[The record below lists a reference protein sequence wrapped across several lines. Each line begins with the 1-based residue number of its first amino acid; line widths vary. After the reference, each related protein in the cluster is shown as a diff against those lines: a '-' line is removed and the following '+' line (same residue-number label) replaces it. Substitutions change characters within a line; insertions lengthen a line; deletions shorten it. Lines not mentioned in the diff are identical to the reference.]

1 MIMSLEEKKQE
12 VIEDFSVY
20 DEWLDKYEYLIELG
34 KTLEA
39 YPEEE
44 KTEDKLIKGCQ
55 SRVWLDYEL
64 KDGKLYF
71 RADSD
76 AIITKGIISL
86 LLSVYSGRTPSEIA
100 ADDFDFVEK
109 IGLKENLS
117 PTRANGLVSMIDTI
131 KWIANDAAAKEQ
143 MAGQAG
149 HDENTQAGHDEN
161 TQAGHDENTQ
171 AGHDGAV
178 IPGSTGNP
186 SKDVLS
192 AEDVAAL
199 QPLYADVILALKQ
212 VYDPEIPVNI
222 YDLGL
227 IYELN
232 IDKDRKVSIVMTFT
246 APNCPM
252 ADEVMHEVEDCV
264 KRVPGVTGCSIELTF
279 EPVWD
284 RSMLSEEARVDLGL
298 DYEEDDY
305 GKLS

>member
-1 MIMSLEEKKQE
+1 MFEQSDFDVDMTLEEKKQA
-12 VIEDFSVY
+12 VIEEFSMY

-34 KTLEA
+34 KALEA

-86 LLSVYSGRTPSEIA
+86 LISVYSGRTPEEIA
-100 ADDFDFVEK
+100 ADDFGFVNE
-109 IGLKENLS
+109 IGLRENLS
-117 PTRANGLVSMIDTI
+117 PTRANGLVSMIETI
-131 KWIANDAAAKEQ
+131 KNAAREA
-143 MAGQAG
+143 
-149 HDENTQAGHDEN
+149 
-161 TQAGHDENTQ
+161 
-171 AGHDGAV
+171 AV
-178 IPGSTGNP
+178 IPSEAMESPDSHVGQRTPQN
-186 SKDVLS
+186 DNAQVLS

-232 IDKDRKVSIVMTFT
+232 IDKERKVSIVMTFT

-252 ADEVMHEVEDCV
+252 ADEVMHEVEDSV
-264 KRVPGVTGCSIELTF
+264 KRVPGITGCHIELTF